1 MRTGHWRQGA
11 EIHCARVEGERFLVN
26 GQHTLTALV
35 QEGLAAWLTVVE
47 IDVPTLAGIGR
58 LYEAFDRNM
67 TRSLD
72 DIYQSDPEIGRY
84 GWTTK
89 QLKAMSGAV
98 ALLATGFA
106 QDAPFAD
113 IVLTLRD
120 PFVRAEL
127 LRDWSGEATQAFGAM
142 QGQLRRYLLR
152 SGVLSVLLATYRYA
166 PPAGRAVLAGGVSGF
181 GAHRGHAGAGSG
193 ALPADHPE
201 PGARGP
207 GVCAACRQCL
217 ECVLRSSI
225 PYARSCPAPGRIRS
239 ALPGRRMTAPRHCTT
254 STLPGWCSTRRCRR
268 PGRRRRQPRAR
279 ASGRLLGQG
288 PPASRGGANAPP
300 RADSAPGHPA
310 MPRQHAARCLALH
323 SPRRTGGPTP
333 GECRAGAGRPPG
345 KR

>member
-1 MRTGHWRQGA
+1 MNSTLTLITPDKAQALLELCYQGQRPLRQHHVRFLRHLMRTGHWRQGA

-47 IDVPTLAGIGR
+47 IDVPTLAAIGR

-106 QDAPFAD
+106 QDVPFAD

-152 SGVLSVLLATYRYA
+152 SGVLSVLLATYRYVPQQAAQFWPAVCQDSGLTEGMPARALVHFLLTTPSRVLGA
-166 PPAGRAVLAGGVSGF
+166 PA
-181 GAHRGHAGAGSG
+181 
-193 ALPADHPE
+193 
-201 PGARGP
+201 
-207 GVCAACRQCL
+207 
-217 ECVLRSSI
+217 
-225 PYARSCPAPGRIRS
+225 YARHVAS
-239 ALPGRRMTAPRHCTT
+239 AWNAFYEQHPLR
-254 STLPGWCSTRRCRR
+254 TLVP
-268 PGRRRRQPRAR
+268 
-279 ASGRLLGQG
+279 
-288 PPASRGGANAPP
+288 
-300 RADSAPGHPA
+300 
-310 MPRQHAARCLALH
+310 
-323 SPRRTGGPTP
+323 
-333 GECRAGAGRPPG
+333 RAGANPIRIAGTPHDGSATLHYIDPAGLAQHTPVLAPRPAA
-345 KR
+345 

>member
-1 MRTGHWRQGA
+1 M
-11 EIHCARVEGERFLVN
+11 
-26 GQHTLTALV
+26 
-35 QEGLAAWLTVVE
+35 VE

-127 LRDWSGEATQAFGAM
+127 LRDWSREATQAFGAM

-152 SGVLSVLLATYRYA
+152 SGVLSVLLATYRYVA
-166 PPAGRAVLAGGVSGF
+166 PAGRAVLARGLSGF
-181 GAHRGHAGAGSG
+181 GADRGHAGAGAG
-193 ALPADHPE
+193 ALPLDHPE
-201 PGARGP
+201 PGAGRAR
-207 GVCAACRQCL
+207 VCAARRQCL
-217 ECVLRSSI
+217 ERLLRSST
-225 PYARSCPAPGRIRS
+225 PYARWCPAPGRIRS
-239 ALPGRRMTAPRHCTT
+239 ASPGRRMTAQRRCTT
-254 STLPGWCSTRRCRR
+254 STPPGWCSTPRCPR
-268 PGRRRRQPRAR
+268 PGRRRRRPRGAWGWGGA
-279 ASGRLLGQG
+279 ASGT
-288 PPASRGGANAPP
+288 A
-300 RADSAPGHPA
+300 
-310 MPRQHAARCLALH
+310 
-323 SPRRTGGPTP
+323 GPTP
-333 GECRAGAGRPPG
+333 SCSAKARGMPRCCRYASPWLPGGTPERPRAAEPGQGELEQAHAVLRDL
-345 KR
+345 

>member
-1 MRTGHWRQGA
+1 MATLRTALPLASPTRPPSRPRMNSTLTLITPDKAQALLETCYQGQRPLRQHHVRFLRHLMRTGHWRQGA

-84 GWTTK
+84 GWTAK

-127 LRDWSGEATQAFGAM
+127 LRDWSREATEAFGAM

-152 SGVLSVLLATYRYA
+152 SGVLSVLLATYRYVPQQAGQFWPAVCQDSGLTAGMPARALVHFLLTTPSRVLGA
-166 PPAGRAVLAGGVSGF
+166 PA
-181 GAHRGHAGAGSG
+181 
-193 ALPADHPE
+193 
-201 PGARGP
+201 
-207 GVCAACRQCL
+207 
-217 ECVLRSSI
+217 
-225 PYARSCPAPGRIRS
+225 YARHVAS
-239 ALPGRRMTAPRHCTT
+239 A
-254 STLPGWCSTRRCRR
+254 W
-268 PGRRRRQPRAR
+268 
-279 ASGRLLGQG
+279 
-288 PPASRGGANAPP
+288 NAFYE
-300 RADSAPGHPA
+300 GHP
-310 MPRQHAARCLALH
+310 L
-323 SPRRTGGPTP
+323 RTLVP
-333 GECRAGAGRPPG
+333 RAGANPIRIAGTPHDGTATLHYIDPAGLVQHTPVPAPRPTAA
-345 KR
+345 

>member
-1 MRTGHWRQGA
+1 MNSTLTLVTPDKAQALLALCYQGQRPLRQHHVRFLRHLMRTGHWRQGA

-35 QEGLAAWLTVVE
+35 QEGLASWLTVVE

-84 GWTTK
+84 GWTAK

-106 QDAPFAD
+106 QEAGFAD

-127 LRDWSGEATQAFGAM
+127 LRDWSREATEAFGAM

-152 SGVLSVLLATYRYA
+152 SGGLCRKVAFWRQNATIRYWKINGLRASTFLFSVICDRAPASPGCLWLEDQYLLCGAT
-166 PPAGRAVLAGGVSGF
+166 
-181 GAHRGHAGAGSG
+181 
-193 ALPADHPE
+193 E
-201 PGARGP
+201 PGY
-207 GVCAACRQCL
+207 
-217 ECVLRSSI
+217 SS
-225 PYARSCPAPGRIRS
+225 ARSG
-239 ALPGRRMTAPRHCTT
+239 G
-254 STLPGWCSTRRCRR
+254 
-268 PGRRRRQPRAR
+268 R
-279 ASGRLLGQG
+279 ASGQHAVPGRGRHTSSVGGVPRLPQCRVAPRQLA
-288 PPASRGGANAPP
+288 PAVTDSRGHQ
-300 RADSAPGHPA
+300 RH
-310 MPRQHAARCLALH
+310 RCLQGVAAVY
-323 SPRRTGGPTP
+323 TGDG
-333 GECRAGAGRPPG
+333 GGID
-345 KR
+345 